1 MFRRIGRCV
10 AAACLAAVFVFC
22 AFAPKPAQAAG
33 RDVVFIKAF
42 YPLDEPRFHC
52 VDVPGRRSRVRTSA
66 ALVAHTC
73 KEGIW
78 SLDGHFDPAAVA
90 KGLLRMTEYG
100 LCVAAAA
107 AKDGAK
113 LVLGKCDGAALQN
126 WRFENYRLSLKA
138 HPDKCLTIGPNP
150 LASRGAGAGSRA
162 VTWRA
167 RSPSRR
173 ARKKRSKGNSGGWRS
188 PWSAPAPSCPSS
200 EDEAR
205 ISPVDATHHWERKAK
220 ERGATRSPSIDWV
233 IPV

>member
-52 VDVPGRRSRVRTSA
+52 VDVPGRRSRVRTEA

-78 SLDGHFDPAAVA
+78 NLDGHFDPAAVA
-90 KGLLRMTEYG
+90 KGRLRMTEYG
-100 LCVAAAA
+100 LCVAAASA
-107 AKDGAK
+107 TDGAR

-138 HPDKCLTIGPNP
+138 HPDKCLTIGPEP
-150 LASRGAGAGSRA
+150 SHLTRGGRRLPSRHM
-162 VTWRA
+162 A
-167 RSPSRR
+167 RSLALATCSEEALERQL
-173 ARKKRSKGNSGGWRS
+173 WRMEK
-188 PWSAPAPSCPSS
+188 PM
-200 EDEAR
+200 
-205 ISPVDATHHWERKAK
+205 ERT
-220 ERGATRSPSIDWV
+220 GSIM
-233 IPV
+233 PFK